1 MAKKLIGTIGLLVA
15 AVLGIGLYTQTQKEP
30 TPAPSSNSSIQTNI
44 QESTKGASQTSGV
57 RETSSKETQ
66 SANDLAELVYQG
78 TQTIPINGNVPTF
91 SQKTLSTK
99 NGAWEKYGDLDHL
112 NRATSAEAMLNQ
124 SLMPTEKRGDISS
137 VTPTGWH
144 NKKLKKGYLYNRTH
158 LIGFALA
165 GENANW
171 KNLITGTQQLN
182 NPEMLRYEMDIKY
195 YLEQDPNHYVR
206 YSVTPIYRGDELV
219 ARGVQMQAQS
229 IGDDT
234 IRFNI
239 YIFNIQDGVTI
250 HYQDGTSVL
259 SEETSATTSTSTKN
273 SASTSEDEKEY
284 VDAKGNGLIKGSKNG
299 IYHLPGTRG
308 YEQTTNPK
316 EWFKTIAEAKAAGY
330 RAPK

>member
-1 MAKKLIGTIGLLVA
+1 MVKKIIQTVSGLLVA
-15 AVLGIGLYTQTQKEP
+15 AVLGIGLYTQHQNNDSSTNINQSA
-30 TPAPSSNSSIQTNI
+30 TTNSQTGVSSNS
-44 QESTKGASQTSGV
+44 AS
-57 RETSSKETQ
+57 E
-66 SANDLAELVYQG
+66 LAKLEYQG
-78 TQTIPINGNVPTF
+78 TQTITVNDNVPSFT
-91 SQKTLSTK
+91 QDTLSTK
-99 NGAWEKYGDLDHL
+99 DGAWEKYGDLDSL

-124 SLMPTEKRGDISS
+124 SIMPTEKRGAISS

-182 NPEMLRYEMDIKY
+182 NPEMLRYEMDIKT
-195 YLEQDPNHYVR
+195 YLEQDASHYVR

-229 IGDDT
+229 IGDET
-234 IRFNI
+234 ICFNI

-259 SEETSATTSTSTKN
+259 SEETAQTDTAESQAQTLTN
-273 SASTSEDEKEY
+273 DEKEY
-284 VDAKGNGLIKGSKNG
+284 VDADGNGLIKGSKNG
-299 IYHLPGTRG
+299 IYHLPGTKT

>member
-1 MAKKLIGTIGLLVA
+1 MTKKLLGTISGLLIA
-15 AVLGIGLYTQTQKEP
+15 AVLGISLYTQTQKDSP
-30 TPAPSSNSSIQTNI
+30 PSSSPSHSSTVQVK
-44 QESTKGASQTSGV
+44 QSE
-57 RETSSKETQ
+57 SSKSLDSHFEEIQ
-66 SANDLAELVYQG
+66 SANDLASLTYQG
-78 TQTIPINGNVPTF
+78 IQTITVNNSVPSF
-91 SQKTLSTK
+91 SRETLSTK
-99 NGAWEKYGDLDHL
+99 NGAWEKYGNLDHL
-112 NRATSAEAMLNQ
+112 NRATSAEALLNQ

-195 YLEQDPNHYVR
+195 YLEQDPKHYVR

-250 HYQDGTSVL
+250 NYQDGTSVL
-259 SEETSATTSTSTKN
+259 SEEASDSTSSSSKTTTSK
-273 SASTSEDEKEY
+273 AAEDEKEY

>member
-1 MAKKLIGTIGLLVA
+1 MAKKLLGTISGLLIA
-15 AVLGIGLYTQTQKEP
+15 AVLGISLYTQTQKDP
-30 TPAPSSNSSIQTNI
+30 NP
-44 QESTKGASQTSGV
+44 
-57 RETSSKETQ
+57 TSSPGHSSTIQVKQSESSKASDSHTKETQ
-66 SANDLAELVYQG
+66 SANNLAALTYQG
-78 TQTIPINGNVPTF
+78 TQTITINNNVPSF
-91 SQKTLSTK
+91 SQDTLSIK
-99 NGAWEKYGDLDHL
+99 NGAWEKYGDLDRL

-195 YLEQDPNHYVR
+195 YLEQDPSHYVR

-229 IGDDT
+229 IGDNT

-259 SEETSATTSTSTKN
+259 SEEASDATSTSAKN
-273 SASTSEDEKEY
+273 TTSNVAEVEKEY